1 MDSKS
6 IRENFLKFF
15 KSKGH
20 LRFASASL
28 IPDDPTVLLTIAGM
42 VPFKRY
48 FLGETPPARRI
59 TTVQKCVRTPDID
72 RVGYTQRHL
81 TFFEMLGNFSFGDY
95 FKEEAITWS
104 WEFITEILKFSKEKL
119 WITVYKDDEVSHN
132 IWEKEIGVPGDRIV
146 SMGEEDNFWTMG
158 PVGPCGPCSEIIFDL
173 GPQFGYGKTTCKV
186 GCDCDRYLEIWNL
199 VFTEF
204 NRDETGKLNPLPRK
218 NIDTGMGL
226 ERVAFVLQKVNSVFE
241 IDMFNPIID
250 YLEELAEKPYKE
262 SLEVTH
268 SFNII
273 ADHIRAITFLI
284 SDGALPSNEG
294 RGYILRRIIRRA
306 VRFGVKSGINTPFL
320 YKIIPLV
327 TFIMKDS
334 YPELEKSEEL
344 AINITRKEEEN
355 FSMTLE
361 RGLAR
366 LENITSQESFIPGEE
381 AFRLYDTY
389 GFPLELTREIATERN
404 VNIDEARFFEI
415 MEESRKKTRESRE
428 KVSLMVGKESIKSKF
443 IGYNTL
449 EEDGE
454 IVHILK
460 DNNSAE
466 ELPRG
471 EKGEIVTDITP
482 FYPEGGGQ
490 LADRGIIQSENGKAN
505 ILDVQKK
512 GNAIYHFVEI
522 LEGKLS
528 VGERVILRVDRDR
541 RKALARA
548 HTATHL
554 LHATLREVLGDIV
567 KQAGSLVERDQL
579 RFDFTYFGEID
590 QDTINKVESIV
601 NSHIR
606 KDFSVKIKEL
616 PLEEALREGAIALFG
631 EKYGE
636 NVRMV
641 EIDPISKELCGG
653 THLNSTGEIGSFIIK
668 GIYSIGTGVKRVE
681 VLTGEKAI
689 KEIQEE
695 RMIINEASGTL
706 KAMPQDIVSSI
717 QKREEEIDNL
727 KKILQKDEDM
737 LASLLAEKI
746 LDNRTVIDG
755 INIVGLLLG
764 DVSIEFLRLIGD
776 KIKEKLSPSIIFLGA
791 KDGEKLKFI
800 IMTSKE
806 VVSKG
811 IKAGE
816 LMKNIS
822 KSFSGSG
829 GGREELAQGGG
840 KPIIPFEKGLEKL
853 KELVESSLKN

>member
-15 KSKGH
+15 ESKGH
-20 LRFASASL
+20 LRLASASL

-59 TTVQKCVRTPDID
+59 TTIQKCVRTPDIE
-72 RVGYTQRHL
+72 RVGYTRRHL

-95 FKEEAITWS
+95 FKEEAINWS
-104 WEFITEILKFSKEKL
+104 WEFITEILKLPKEKL
-119 WITVYKDDEVSHN
+119 WITVYKNDRVSYN
-132 IWEKEIGVPGDRIV
+132 IWEKEIGIPEDRIV
-146 SMGEEDNFWTMG
+146 LMGEEDNFWTMG

-173 GPQFGYGKTTCKV
+173 GPQFGCGKPTCKV

-204 NRDETGKLNPLPRK
+204 NRDEKGDLNPLPRK

-226 ERVAFVLQKVNSVFE
+226 ERAAFILQKVSSVFE
-241 IDMFNPIID
+241 IDTFRPIID
-250 YLEELAEKPYKE
+250 YLEELAEKSYKE
-262 SLEVTH
+262 SLDLTH

-284 SDGALPSNEG
+284 NDGILPSNEG
-294 RGYILRRIIRRA
+294 RGYILRRLIRRA

-327 TFIMKDS
+327 NFTMKGS

-344 AINITRKEEEN
+344 TINITRKEEEN

-366 LENITSQESFIPGEE
+366 LENIISKENFISGEE
-381 AFRLYDTY
+381 VFRLYDTY
-389 GFPLELTREIATERN
+389 GFPLELTKEIAQERN
-404 VNIDEARFFEI
+404 INIDEARFFEI
-415 MEESRKKTRESRE
+415 MEESRKKARESRK
-428 KVSLMVGKESIKSKF
+428 KVFLTAGKESIKSKF
-443 IGYNTL
+443 IGYDTI

-454 IVHILK
+454 IIYIIK
-460 DNNSAE
+460 DNKSIE
-466 ELPRG
+466 ELSRG

-490 LADRGIIQSENGKAN
+490 LADRGIIRCEDGMAN
-505 ILDVQKK
+505 VLDVQKR
-512 GNAIYHFVEI
+512 GDGIYHYVEV

-528 VGERVILRVDRDR
+528 LGERVILRVDKDR

-554 LHATLREVLGDIV
+554 LHSQLREVLGDVV
-567 KQAGSLVERDQL
+567 KQAGSLVDVDQL
-579 RFDFTYFGEID
+579 RFDFTYFGDID
-590 QDTINKVESIV
+590 QDIIDRIESIV

-606 KDFSVKIKEL
+606 KDLTVKVKEL

-641 EIDPISKELCGG
+641 EIASISKELCGG

-668 GIYSIGTGVKRVE
+668 GVYSIGTGIKRAE
-681 VLTGEKAI
+681 VSTGEKAI
-689 KEIQEE
+689 KEIQQE
-695 RMIINEASGTL
+695 RMIINEVSRIL
-706 KAMPQDIVSSI
+706 KAMPQDIISSI

-727 KKILQKDEDM
+727 KKTVQKNEDM

-746 LDNRTVIDG
+746 LDNRITVDG

-764 DVSIEFLRLIGD
+764 DVSIEFLRLVGD
-776 KIKEKLSPSIIFLGA
+776 KIKEKLSTSIIFLGA
-791 KDGEKLKFI
+791 KDGDRLKFI

-822 KSFSGSG
+822 KFFSGSG

-840 KPIIPFEKGLEKL
+840 KHIIPFEEGLERL
-853 KELVESSLKN
+853 KELVRSALRN